1 MRNLGDVFRAI
12 QADEGDHVSTM
23 QSCLDEKVALVSPSI
38 EKRILFGA
46 GIAAAASAIL
56 SGGDFSET
64 TNLLSLNTDDLAL
77 DSLSGIEFDAILAGA
92 AALISQIFGGNSDA
106 IAEASEVAGSIEA
119 MKDGGVL
126 AQILGEGFAAG
137 FVASKLF
144 SSKEK
149 SRDGQS
155 KNNEEDETKQD
166 DTAND
171 ETLD

>member
-1 MRNLGDVFRAI
+1 MRNLYDVFQAI

-23 QSCLDEKVALVSPSI
+23 QSCLDEKVALLSPSI
-38 EKRILFGA
+38 EKRVLFGA

-56 SGGDFSET
+56 SGGDISET
-64 TNLLSLNTDDLAL
+64 TNLLSLNADDLAI

-92 AALISQIFGGNSDA
+92 AALIAQIFSGNSDA
-106 IAEASEVAGSIEA
+106 IVEASEMAGSMEA

-137 FVASKLF
+137 FLASKLF
-144 SSKEK
+144 SSKKEK
-149 SRDGQS
+149 KSDEEQS
-155 KNNEEDETKQD
+155 DEEDETKQD